1 MPKTESKKIALEMIE
16 RNRNEMKR
24 NDSDPKTR
32 EYYRGQAAAIA
43 GYAFV
48 LDILTE
54 KEFVEITNKIW
65 G

>member
-1 MPKTESKKIALEMIE
+1 MPKTESKRIALEMID

-24 NDSDPKTR
+24 NDNDPKTR
-32 EYYRGQAAAIA
+32 EYYRGQAMAIA
-43 GYAFV
+43 GYAYV
-48 LDILTE
+48 VGILEE

>member
-1 MPKTESKKIALEMIE
+1 MIE
-16 RNRNEMKR
+16 RNRAEMKR
-24 NDSDPKTR
+24 KDHDPKTR

-54 KEFVEITNKIW
+54 QEFVEITNKIW